1 MVGEHIDA
9 FAIRT
14 ARTNTVTRRT
24 IGCRKQWQS
33 LAPRLVGAAS
43 ELGRRLCTE
52 LFTRRGKKYFVAPS
66 PAWAES
72 ERVGAQAR
80 VARPRD
86 AVIGETDRRLFG
98 PGPARDQLPRRPDE
112 VAPRPLC
119 EVACAPTRLQAVL
132 APASWNTIG
141 LVRA

>member
-1 MVGEHIDA
+1 MHRVVHA
-9 FAIRT
+9 
-14 ARTNTVTRRT
+14 AREKN
-24 IGCRKQWQS
+24 I
-33 LAPRLVGAAS
+33 LLPRHQR
-43 ELGRRLCTE
+43 GRR
-52 LFTRRGKKYFVAPS
+52 AN
-66 PAWAES
+66 ES
-72 ERVGAQAR
+72 VHKAR
-80 VARPRD
+80 VALPRD
-86 AVIGETDRRLFG
+86 AVIGETDRCLFG